1 MRPRKVLVTGSSGF
15 IGGRIVERLALE
27 NFDCVR
33 ALIHK
38 WSRAA
43 RVAKFPIEIA
53 ATDIMDA
60 KSVATAMQGVT
71 HVIHCAFSDDPAV
84 IVDGTRNL
92 LTAALE
98 AGVER
103 FVFVSTAEVY
113 GAKASG
119 TVDETTP
126 TNHTG
131 RTYGDAKI
139 DAEQLCRDF
148 HARGLSTSIVR
159 PAIVYGPFGRSWT
172 VKVAKRLQ
180 SGLWSEFDGY
190 GDGMCNAIFVDDL
203 VSAILLAAEHPAAS
217 GETFNVNGGEVV
229 TWNEY
234 FHKLNAAMGLPP
246 LERKSATK
254 SARKTAVMGRIEN
267 VIRAFVS
274 RFEDQLMEIYLRGGW
289 ASRMMKRVKTVLDS
303 TPSTG
308 ELEDLYSRRAVYS
321 DQKARTLLGYQPK
334 FDLNRGM
341 ALSVLWMERNGFIE
355 NQVAANNIAKPNV
368 ERRSESVA
376 ARQEAVAA
384 TQS

>member
-15 IGGRIVERLALE
+15 IGGRVVERLALE
-27 NFDCVR
+27 NVDCVR

-43 RVAKFPIEIA
+43 RVAKFPIEIVA
-53 ATDIMDA
+53 VDILDPPA
-60 KSVATAMQGVT
+60 VTTAMQGVT
-71 HVIHCAFSDDPAV
+71 HVVHCAFSDAPEV
-84 IVDGTRNL
+84 IIDGTRNL
-92 LTAALE
+92 LSAALE
-98 AGVER
+98 AKVER

-113 GAKASG
+113 GAKAAG

-139 DAEQLCRDF
+139 DAEQLCREF
-148 HARGLSTSIVR
+148 QARGLSTSIVR

-180 SGLWSEFDGY
+180 SGLWSEFEGF

-203 VSAILLAAEHPAAS
+203 VSAILLAADHPAAG
-217 GETFNVNGGEVV
+217 GETFNVNGGEIV

-234 FHKLNAAMGLPP
+234 FRKLNTAIGLPP
-246 LERKSATK
+246 LERKSASK
-254 SARKTAVMGRIEN
+254 SARKTAVMGRIES
-267 VIRAFVS
+267 VVRAFVS
-274 RFEDQLMEIYLRGGW
+274 RFEDRLMDIYLRGGW
-289 ASRMMKRVKTVLDS
+289 ASRIMKRVKTVFDS

-308 ELEDLYSRRAVYS
+308 ELEDLYSRQAVYS

-334 FDLNRGM
+334 FDLERGM
-341 ALSVLWMERNGFIE
+341 ALSVLWMERNGFIDRPE
-355 NQVAANNIAKPNV
+355 ITNNNTKLNA
-368 ERRSESVA
+368 ERRLTSDDV
-376 ARQEAVAA
+376 RQEAVAA
-384 TQS
+384 TRS